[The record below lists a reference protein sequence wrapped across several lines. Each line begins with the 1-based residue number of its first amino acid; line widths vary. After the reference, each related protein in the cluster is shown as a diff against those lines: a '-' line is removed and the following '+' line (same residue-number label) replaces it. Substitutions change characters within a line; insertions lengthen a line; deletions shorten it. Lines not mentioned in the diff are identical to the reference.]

1 MRFKIV
7 VLLQLC
13 SFITF
18 AQETLC
24 YLKDLAIVQAE
35 TKNAINCGNA
45 DFTKETIISTF
56 GEPTSINIEEVE
68 AAGGIIETIRYDQ
81 NYFYTAKEKKARS
94 GFRIT
99 SSSFF
104 VILND
109 SLEIK
114 IGEDIEKLTEVFCKK
129 RHFQNI
135 YVGNSRFGI
144 SYIGYFKIP
153 FSYTTGGNRIET
165 DTKLTIT
172 YAPQTSKII
181 EIGKS
186 DTN

>member
-7 VLLQLC
+7 VLLQMC
-13 SFITF
+13 SFLTF
-18 AQETLC
+18 AQERLC
-24 YLKDLAIVQAE
+24 YLEGITIVQSE
-35 TKNAINCGNA
+35 TKNAINAN
-45 DFTKETIISTF
+45 FTKNTIISTF
-56 GEPTSINIEEVE
+56 GEPTSTNIEEVE
-68 AAGGIIETIRYDQ
+68 AAGGSIETMHYDQ
-81 NYFYTAKEKKARS
+81 NYFYTAKEKRASS
-94 GFRIT
+94 GFRII
-99 SSSFF
+99 SSFF

-114 IGEDIEKLTEVFCKK
+114 IGEDIEKLTKVFCKK
-129 RHFQNI
+129 RHFQNR

-153 FSYTTGGNRIET
+153 FSYNDGQERIET
-165 DTKLTIT
+165 DTNLTIT
-172 YAPQTSKII
+172 YNPQSLKVI